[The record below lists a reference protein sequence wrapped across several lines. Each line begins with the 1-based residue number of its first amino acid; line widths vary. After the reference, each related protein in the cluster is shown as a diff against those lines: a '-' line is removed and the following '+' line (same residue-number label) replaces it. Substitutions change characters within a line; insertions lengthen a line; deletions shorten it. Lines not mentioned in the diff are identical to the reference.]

1 MPNCEQKYFKYLA
14 TNSSISLGIKYT
26 SDLYRPWGAL
36 NSSKKTKKYNPRYFW
51 ANTSMIV
58 RLVAHKKCTC
68 AYLSMLVPEC
78 TLWWIPQRMERMS
91 KRDWLVDL
99 QLVRPSFSR
108 LARWYDQPEKWFIFL
123 YLYSSLSYHFC
134 SISSMYVQ
142 TCFIVYSPGFG
153 LFPKSNLVFSRTL
166 HPLLCWNDPCYK
178 QYNHFSFYPC
188 AHGSPRICYRLP

>member
-1 MPNCEQKYFKYLA
+1 MLICMPNCDQKYFKYLA

-36 NSSKKTKKYNPRYFW
+36 NSSKKQKNPRYFW

-58 RLVAHKKCTC
+58 RLGAHKKCTC

-123 YLYSSLSYHFC
+123 YLYSSLSYHFR
-134 SISSMYVQ
+134 SLSSMYVQ
-142 TCFIVYSPGFG
+142 ACFIVY
-153 LFPKSNLVFSRTL
+153 
-166 HPLLCWNDPCYK
+166 
-178 QYNHFSFYPC
+178 
-188 AHGSPRICYRLP
+188 